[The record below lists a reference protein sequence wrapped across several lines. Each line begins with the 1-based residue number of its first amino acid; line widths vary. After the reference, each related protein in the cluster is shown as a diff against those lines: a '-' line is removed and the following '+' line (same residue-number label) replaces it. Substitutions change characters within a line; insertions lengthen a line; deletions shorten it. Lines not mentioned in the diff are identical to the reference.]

1 MEHQFPSGL
10 AVGLDVTVMNV
21 YCHQGAVPIA
31 EGECE
36 VRPGSGLVAVQE
48 LESVW
53 GLGKDWHSIHS
64 AVPANS
70 THYANFQGP
79 SPQADMSHPQR
90 RVVQHN
96 KVRRSS

>member
-10 AVGLDVTVMNV
+10 EVGLDVTVMNV

-48 LESVW
+48 LESV
-53 GLGKDWHSIHS
+53 
-64 AVPANS
+64 
-70 THYANFQGP
+70 
-79 SPQADMSHPQR
+79 
-90 RVVQHN
+90 
-96 KVRRSS
+96 